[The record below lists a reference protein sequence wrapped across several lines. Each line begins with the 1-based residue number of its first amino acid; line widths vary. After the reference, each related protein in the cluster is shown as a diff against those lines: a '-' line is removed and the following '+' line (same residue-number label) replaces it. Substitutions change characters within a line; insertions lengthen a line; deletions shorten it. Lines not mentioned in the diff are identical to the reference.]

1 MDKSAYKNTAIEVG
15 KAYRT
20 LKDSARRKL
29 EKGLMS
35 PYEYFS
41 TIDLGRVKL
50 EKENGLLCSRVFI
63 KKAKDV
69 LYDDE
74 YDKIKSNIKMLK
86 MGCHWN
92 ARRISAL
99 IGAEVVYGEVIITK
113 KGKNPTIMEHSWN
126 RIDGED
132 FDLTVEAT
140 MPEINSYKR
149 KGYSVVYYEIDSYKV
164 SKLDADEHMEF
175 EGGDVARAY
184 GILDPSFHFTKGEY
198 YAVA

>member
-1 MDKSAYKNTAIEVG
+1 MNKRANKDVAIEVG
-15 KAYRT
+15 KAYRK
-20 LKDSARRKL
+20 LKINARRKV
-29 EKGLMS
+29 EQGLMS
-35 PYEYFS
+35 PYEYYS

-50 EKENGLLCSRVFI
+50 EKENGLLCNRVFI

-69 LYDDE
+69 LFDE
-74 YDKIKSNIKMLK
+74 EYETIKNNIRILK

-126 RIDGED
+126 RIEGED
-132 FDLTVEAT
+132 FDLTVETT
-140 MPEINSYKR
+140 MPEIYSYKR
-149 KGYSVVYYEIDSYKV
+149 KGYSIVYYELDSYVV
-164 SKLDADEHMEF
+164 SKLDEKEHMEF

-184 GILDPSFHFTKGEY
+184 GILDPSFHFSKGEY
-198 YAVA
+198 YAIS